1 MDRCSNHYIFDLTME
16 GGGDEKKI
24 DKEPPGLSLPIS
36 SGSEEGENGGKNTDD
51 ETHFSFSSEKV
62 NNKVRVY

>member
-1 MDRCSNHYIFDLTME
+1 ME

-24 DKEPPGLSLPIS
+24 DNEPGGGLSLPIS

-51 ETHFSFSSEKV
+51 ETHFSSSSEKV

>member
-1 MDRCSNHYIFDLTME
+1 ME
-16 GGGDEKKI
+16 GGGDGEKKI
-24 DKEPPGLSLPIS
+24 DNEPGGGLSLPIS

-51 ETHFSFSSEKV
+51 ETTHYSSSSEKV

>member
-1 MDRCSNHYIFDLTME
+1 ME
-16 GGGDEKKI
+16 GDEDGEKKI
-24 DKEPPGLSLPIS
+24 DNEAGDGLSLPIS

-51 ETHFSFSSEKV
+51 ETHFSSSSEKV

>member
-1 MDRCSNHYIFDLTME
+1 ME
-16 GGGDEKKI
+16 GGGDGEKKI
-24 DKEPPGLSLPIS
+24 DNEPGGGLSLPIS

-51 ETHFSFSSEKV
+51 ETHFSSSSEKV